1 MRKISDTEL
10 NGASNRENQSI
21 LSLSLVHSRGFIT
34 TILMTTT
41 TTFNVNIFQR
51 SRERER
57 EKERKKRER
66 KKLMMITKQA
76 ACEENVFN
84 ALENAVTSLLFLF
97 LLRLLLLRLKSE
109 NEQIIGLTKVFLS
122 KTILTSRK
130 KSSFSSSELMF

>member
-41 TTFNVNIFQR
+41 ATLNVNIFQR
-51 SRERER
+51 SRER

-97 LLRLLLLRLKSE
+97 LLLLLRLKSE
-109 NEQIIGLTKVFLS
+109 NEQIIGLTKAFLS